1 MGTLNH
7 PQTSHVVMPMNSEA
21 RDMGVLN
28 KQMLSTTIRF
38 FKSNIIFY
46 MIWLIQ
52 NTSIAPISA
61 QLLGVQVDWHPG
73 WPLQL
78 ILKGNLTTVFWIFW
92 HHLQKCG
99 YIEPSTDLSLGHA
112 HEQWGKGLGWPQQAH
127 ALHQHQVVHIKFY
140 ILYDTIYS
148 KHFNSTHPSSA
159 TLVGIYRSQWMQ
171 I

>member
-21 RDMGVLN
+21 RDLGVLN
-28 KQMLSTTIRF
+28 KHMLSTTIRF

-112 HEQWGKGLGWPQQAH
+112 HEQWGKGLGDPNKH
-127 ALHQHQVVHIKFY
+127 MRSTNIRLFISNSIFY
-140 ILYDTIYS
+140 MIRFIQNTIS
-148 KHFNSTHPSSA
+148 VIAWQS
-159 TLVGIYRSQWMQ
+159 V
-171 I
+171 